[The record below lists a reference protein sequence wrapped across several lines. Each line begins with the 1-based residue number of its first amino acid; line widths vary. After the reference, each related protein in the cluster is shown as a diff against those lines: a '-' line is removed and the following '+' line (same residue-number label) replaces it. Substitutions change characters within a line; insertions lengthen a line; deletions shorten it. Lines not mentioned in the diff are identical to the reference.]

1 MSCGIDDALKL
12 CIVPSDEE
20 QLLGEAN
27 PARVTE
33 VAVGEDKP
41 VPSHSPQTIIESPQ
55 PKEVP
60 TISAEA
66 PTGLRSVP
74 SDALHNLLLYC
85 GPQSVTTGLGSTS
98 KHYRSLCLTSGD
110 SDAVW
115 KMFFK
120 WRCSSKLVLGN
131 ASRPTTS
138 VRSVTDHQ
146 DEQSDEL
153 MPSRATAARRRG
165 FQSSARLSAWNASSK
180 SFENGKLSPDEPY
193 YSIYRRLHLDGKKR
207 ENKAGVRC
215 NRRRAVAVFQP
226 NGEATIATAA
236 DGDPTLQEIQAELMQ
251 DLADLAADIHGFG
264 RVCNSDAIEWCDSPS
279 CRRGRCGKCLVPS
292 AGEARHFTAGDG
304 HRFFGE
310 RSANAFLG
318 NFTSKC
324 DFCAITL
331 CKFAHGCAENN
342 LRHCDSCNR
351 GVCLDCEH
359 IVSNNRLGVVRR
371 CKGRNNQCGRCVCWR
386 CARTVGRSKTVESG
400 TDDAGNISG
409 ISKLSIDNIV
419 EDDRKMSPSGAAA
432 AMESGPSNESP
443 RRSPVNMNSSG
454 KFQVLPFAS
463 EKQFADATGQT
474 LCEGCAGEKVGKL
487 NMYRRL
493 DMSPRI

>member
-27 PARVTE
+27 PARVDE
-33 VAVGEDKP
+33 AAVVCEDKP

-153 MPSRATAARRRG
+153 MPSRATAERRRG

-207 ENKAGVRC
+207 ENKTGVRC
-215 NRRRAVAVFQP
+215 NRHRAGFLGLAAANHPIVAV
-226 NGEATIATAA
+226 
-236 DGDPTLQEIQAELMQ
+236 DDDPTLQETQALI
-251 DLADLAADIHGFG
+251 AVANAVVDIVGPNG
-264 RVCNSDAIEWCDSPS
+264 NDRLLCSEEAVEWCDAPS
-279 CRRGRCGKCLVPS
+279 CRRARCRKCLGSQHP
-292 AGEARHFTAGDG
+292 GARGNAIQSTLPASYIGSITATC
-304 HRFFGE
+304 
-310 RSANAFLG
+310 AY
-318 NFTSKC
+318 
-324 DFCAITL
+324 CAISL
-331 CKFAHGCAENN
+331 CKGTGGCAENN

-351 GVCLDCEH
+351 AVCLDCEH
-359 IVSNNRLGVVRR
+359 IVSKNPLGAVRA
-371 CKGRNNQCGRCVCWR
+371 CKGQNGKCGRYICWR
-386 CARTVGRSKTVESG
+386 CATTVGRSQTVEVG
-400 TDDAGNISG
+400 TDDAAMERNVSS
-409 ISKLSIDNIV
+409 ISKLSTS
-419 EDDRKMSPSGAAA
+419 EAA

-443 RRSPVNMNSSG
+443 RRSPVNMNSNG